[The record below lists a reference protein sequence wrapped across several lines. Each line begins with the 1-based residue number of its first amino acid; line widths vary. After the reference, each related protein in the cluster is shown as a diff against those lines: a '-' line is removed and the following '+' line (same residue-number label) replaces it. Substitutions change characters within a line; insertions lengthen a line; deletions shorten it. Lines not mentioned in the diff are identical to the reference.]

1 MNFSSHW
8 HKLRKMFANLKVFP
22 PQNIYHSKSNL
33 AWAKT
38 HPQWGHS
45 STAAFL
51 PKLGGNQLKLIG
63 ARKFN

>member
-1 MNFSSHW
+1 
-8 HKLRKMFANLKVFP
+8 MFANLKVFP
-22 PQNIYHSKSNL
+22 PKNMYHSKSNL